1 MKAHAAITLV
11 FSLLMIGLGVAIL
24 VRTALLGG
32 GIGLLLGAIVLVAGV
47 LRLRYR

>member
-1 MKAHAAITLV
+1 MKAHGVVTLV
-11 FSLLMIGLGVAIL
+11 FSLLLIGLGLAIV

-47 LRLRYR
+47 LRLRFR

>member
-1 MKAHAAITLV
+1 MRIHAAITLV
-11 FSLLMIGLGVAIL
+11 FSILLIGLGLAIV

-32 GIGLLLGAIVLVAGV
+32 GVGLLLGAIVLVAGV

>member
-1 MKAHAAITLV
+1 VKAHAAFTLV
-11 FSLLMIGLGVAIL
+11 FSLLLVGLGLAIV

-47 LRLRYR
+47 IRLRYR

>member
-1 MKAHAAITLV
+1 
-11 FSLLMIGLGVAIL
+11 MIGLGVAIL

>member
-1 MKAHAAITLV
+1 VKLHATVTFV
-11 FSLLMIGLGVAIL
+11 FSLLLIGLGLAIV

-32 GIGLLLGAIVLVAGV
+32 GVGLLLGAIVLLAGV